1 MDSTLKRYDQ
11 NLNSVRIDLKNMTQ
25 GLILV
30 ESVEIIGLFD
40 I

>member
-1 MDSTLKRYDQ
+1 MDSTLNRYDQ
-11 NLNSVRIDLKNMTQ
+11 NLNSARIDLKNVTQ